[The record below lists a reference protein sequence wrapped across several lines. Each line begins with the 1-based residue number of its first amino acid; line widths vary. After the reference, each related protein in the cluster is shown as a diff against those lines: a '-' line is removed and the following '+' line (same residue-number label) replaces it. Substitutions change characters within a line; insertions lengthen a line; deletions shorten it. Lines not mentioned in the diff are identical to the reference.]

1 MREPAGLRVLITGE
15 GSAVSQ
21 ASASLFRAHGARCSV
36 LEDRRESGAG
46 IHGAAVSAA
55 EELGG
60 LDVLVNCVGR
70 RSHGHDRASDRR
82 AAAIVHLASP
92 GSAALSGAEVTVDGG
107 LTTIG

>member
-60 LDVLVNCVGR
+60 LDVLVNCVGVEATGTTEPPTGAPP
-70 RSHGHDRASDRR
+70 RSSTWRAL
-82 AAAIVHLASP
+82 AAP
-92 GSAALSGAEVTVDGG
+92 R
-107 LTTIG
+107 